1 MNTETKG
8 IIYGITAYVLWG
20 ILPIYWKLIQNIQP
34 LEIIIHRVM
43 WSFFTLT
50 IILLISRNWKLYK
63 DQILILKRDKKKII
77 YLTIAAFLIT
87 ENWLLYIWAVNNDN
101 IIEASL
107 GYYINPLV
115 SILLG
120 VIFLKEKLNPLQLV
134 SIGIAGVGVLY
145 LTTHYGHIPYISL
158 ILAVSFAVYGLCK
171 KLVNIDAMFSLFLE
185 TMIVFPIA
193 LILFGNLLLH
203 NKSDFT
209 HSSLT
214 TVFLIV
220 ISGIITIVP
229 LLYFGKAAQV
239 VPLSTLGFI
248 QFINPT
254 LSMLLGIF
262 LYGEKFTSTDLI
274 SFSFIWIAC
283 FLFAISPSK
292 FVKSVENKLLNRSA

>member
-1 MNTETKG
+1 MNEHSKG
-8 IIYGITAYVLWG
+8 ILYGVTAYVLWG
-20 ILPIYWKLIQNIQP
+20 ILPIYWKLIQDFQP
-34 LEIIIHRVM
+34 LEIIIHRVI

-50 IILLISRNWKLYK
+50 IVLLISRNWKLYK
-63 DQILILKRDKKKII
+63 EQIIILKNNKKKIL

-120 VIFLKEKLNPLQLV
+120 VIFLKEKLNPLQIISIAIA
-134 SIGIAGVGVLY
+134 SIGVIY
-145 LTTHYGHIPYISL
+145 LTTHYGKIPYISL

-185 TMIVFPIA
+185 TLIVFPIA
-193 LILFGNLLLH
+193 LLLFGNLLY
-203 NKSDFT
+203 NDNSDFA
-209 HSSLT
+209 HSSVTTIILILLT
-214 TVFLIV
+214 GIVTVI
-220 ISGIITIVP
+220 P

-254 LSMLLGIF
+254 LSMILGIF
-262 LYGEKFTSTDLI
+262 LYGEVFTSTDFI
-274 SFSFIWIAC
+274 SFSFIWVAC
-283 FLFAISPSK
+283 ILFAISQSK
-292 FVKSVENKLLNRSA
+292 FVKNIENKLSSRSA

>member
-1 MNTETKG
+1 MFTQSKG
-8 IIYGITAYVLWG
+8 ISYGILAYVLWG

-34 LEIIIHRVM
+34 LEIIIQRVI
-43 WSFFTLT
+43 WSFFTMT
-50 IILLISRNWKLYK
+50 ILLLISKNWKLYREQI
-63 DQILILKRDKKKII
+63 QILIQDKKKIL

-120 VIFLKEKLNPLQLV
+120 VIFLKEKLNPIQIV
-134 SIGIAGVGVLY
+134 SIAIASIGVIY

-158 ILAVSFAVYGLCK
+158 ILAVSFAIYGLCK
-171 KLVNIDAMFSLFLE
+171 KLVNIDALFSLFLE
-185 TMIVFPIA
+185 TLIVFPIA
-193 LILFGNLLLH
+193 LLLFGHLLV
-203 NKSDFT
+203 NNNSDFT
-209 HSSLT
+209 HSSVT
-214 TVFLIV
+214 TIFLITL
-220 ISGIITIVP
+220 SGIITVVP

-262 LYGEKFTSTDLI
+262 LYGETFTSTDFI
-274 SFSFIWIAC
+274 SFSFIWVAC
-283 FLFAISPSK
+283 FLFAISQSK
-292 FVKSVENKLLNRSA
+292 FVKKIENKLSSKSA

>member
-1 MNTETKG
+1 MITQSKG
-8 IIYGITAYVLWG
+8 ISYGILAYVLWG

-34 LEIIIHRVM
+34 LEIIIQRVI
-43 WSFFTLT
+43 WSFFTMT
-50 IILLISRNWKLYK
+50 ILLLISKNWKLYREQI
-63 DQILILKRDKKKII
+63 QILIQDKKKIL

-120 VIFLKEKLNPLQLV
+120 VIFLKEKLNPIQIV
-134 SIGIAGVGVLY
+134 SIAIASIGVIY

-158 ILAVSFAVYGLCK
+158 ILAVSFAIYGLCK
-171 KLVNIDAMFSLFLE
+171 KLVNIDALFSLFLE
-185 TMIVFPIA
+185 TLIVFPIA
-193 LILFGNLLLH
+193 LLLFGHLLV
-203 NKSDFT
+203 NNNSDFT
-209 HSSLT
+209 HSSVT
-214 TVFLIV
+214 TIFLITL
-220 ISGIITIVP
+220 SGIITVVP

-262 LYGEKFTSTDLI
+262 LYGETFTSTDFI
-274 SFSFIWIAC
+274 SFSFIWVAC
-283 FLFAISPSK
+283 FLFAISQSK
-292 FVKSVENKLLNRSA
+292 FVKKIENKLSSKSA

>member
-1 MNTETKG
+1 MDSQSKG
-8 IIYGITAYVLWG
+8 IMYGITAYVMWG
-20 ILPIYWKLIQNIQP
+20 ILPIYWKLIQNLQP

-43 WSFFTLT
+43 WSFVTLT
-50 IILLISRNWKLYK
+50 IFILVSKNWTLYK
-63 DQILILKRDKKKII
+63 EQIQILMQDKKKIL

-120 VIFLKEKLNPLQLV
+120 VIFLKEKLNPVQII
-134 SIGIAGVGVLY
+134 SIVIASIGVLY

-158 ILAVSFAVYGLCK
+158 VLAFSFAIYGLCK

-193 LILFGNLLLH
+193 LLLFGNLLVH
-203 NKSDFT
+203 DQSDFV
-209 HSSLT
+209 HSST
-214 TVFLIV
+214 ITIILIML
-220 ISGIITIVP
+220 SGIITVIP
-229 LLYFGKAAQV
+229 LLYFGMAARV

-254 LSMLLGIF
+254 LSMILGIF
-262 LYGEKFTSTDLI
+262 LYGETFTSTDLV
-274 SFSFIWIAC
+274 SFSFIWVAC
-283 FLFAISPSK
+283 FLFAISQSR
-292 FVKSVENKLLNRSA
+292 FVKNIENKLLHKSA

>member
-1 MNTETKG
+1 MITQSKG
-8 IIYGITAYVLWG
+8 ITYGILAYVLWG

-34 LEIIIHRVM
+34 LEIIIQRVI
-43 WSFFTLT
+43 WSFFTMT
-50 IILLISRNWKLYK
+50 ILLLVSRNWKLYREQI
-63 DQILILKRDKKKII
+63 QILLRDKKKIL

-120 VIFLKEKLNPLQLV
+120 VIFLKEKLNPVQVL
-134 SIGIAGVGVLY
+134 SIGIASVGVLY

-171 KLVNIDAMFSLFLE
+171 KLVNIDALFSLFLE
-185 TMIVFPIA
+185 TLIVFPVA
-193 LILFGNLLLH
+193 LLLFGNLLV
-203 NKSDFT
+203 NDNSDFT
-209 HSSLT
+209 SSSVT
-214 TVFLIV
+214 TIILITL
-220 ISGIITIVP
+220 SGIITVVP

-254 LSMLLGIF
+254 LSMVLGIF
-262 LYGEKFTSTDLI
+262 LYGETFTSTDFV
-274 SFSFIWIAC
+274 SFSFIWVAC
-283 FLFAISPSK
+283 LLFAISQSK
-292 FVKSVENKLLNRSA
+292 FVKKIENKLFTKSA